1 MKRRLFILLASL
13 LLITA
18 KGFAYDEAN
27 YLYASNIEASA
38 GSQVILPIN
47 LHNDTLMSGLQFD
60 LHLPEGVTVV
70 MEDEETLEAS
80 LAKRASGFT
89 WMGSQLKD
97 STYRFLIFPSSK
109 DIIADT
115 DGTILNITLNIAD
128 TVKAGVY
135 NIYLVDVDLSTES
148 EKTLSTKGNA
158 WESTLTVT
166 EYIGPT
172 LDENSTTA
180 PEATSEEVTVTVKRT
195 ITANQWSTICLPFAM
210 TEAQLKAVFGDDVQL
225 ADMSSVESGD
235 ETEVVDGTEYTKSIT
250 VYFESISLSDGLEAN
265 HPCIIKVSEDIE
277 TFQVEGVTI
286 SPEETPTVQ
295 IGKKKSDRCY
305 MYGNYIAGTL
315 VPEEDLFIS
324 DNKFYYS
331 TGSTTIKG
339 FRAYF
344 ELNDVIADYYKKTST
359 EDAKVYFM
367 VDGVV
372 TSINDILQETVNDN
386 RYYDINGRYV
396 GTDAQHLQRGL
407 YIINGKKVIVK

>member
-172 LDENSTTA
+172 LDE
-180 PEATSEEVTVTVKRT
+180 K
-195 ITANQWSTICLPFAM
+195 L
-210 TEAQLKAVFGDDVQL
+210 
-225 ADMSSVESGD
+225 
-235 ETEVVDGTEYTKSIT
+235 
-250 VYFESISLSDGLEAN
+250 
-265 HPCIIKVSEDIE
+265 
-277 TFQVEGVTI
+277 
-286 SPEETPTVQ
+286 
-295 IGKKKSDRCY
+295 
-305 MYGNYIAGTL
+305 
-315 VPEEDLFIS
+315 
-324 DNKFYYS
+324 DNC
-331 TGSTTIKG
+331 T
-339 FRAYF
+339 
-344 ELNDVIADYYKKTST
+344 
-359 EDAKVYFM
+359 
-367 VDGVV
+367 
-372 TSINDILQETVNDN
+372 
-386 RYYDINGRYV
+386 
-396 GTDAQHLQRGL
+396 
-407 YIINGKKVIVK
+407 